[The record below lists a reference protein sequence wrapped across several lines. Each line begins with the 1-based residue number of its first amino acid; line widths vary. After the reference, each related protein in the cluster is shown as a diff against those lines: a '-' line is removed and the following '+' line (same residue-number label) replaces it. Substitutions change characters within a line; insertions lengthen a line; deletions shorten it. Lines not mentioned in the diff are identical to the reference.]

1 VLAHVEAQWA
11 KGEDGK
17 PIIHIPLIHDRKD
30 AHIDSSELFRKVID
44 RMLQIGVEFRL
55 PRFA

>member
-1 VLAHVEAQWA
+1 VEAQWA